1 MAQLFNKVTFN
12 SISLFLQHTQRVRLS
27 LDVSVFRFI
36 CCKTMIVYAIGLLD
50 RDFKCKILILVGVGP
65 AARNSQTLNSFWICI
80 CFTYGAGARLTE
92 DFVCRRQSQPFRAT
106 YHMWSRLYGI
116 LELFISTTCCAS

>member
-12 SISLFLQHTQRVRLS
+12 SISLFLQHTQREWLS
-27 LDVSVFRFI
+27 LDVSVLRFI
-36 CCKTMIVYAIGLLD
+36 CCKTMIIYAIGLLD
-50 RDFKCKILILVGVGP
+50 RDFKCKILISVGVGP
-65 AARNSQTLNSFWICI
+65 AVRNCQTLNLFWICI

-106 YHMWSRLYGI
+106 YHVCSRLYAI
-116 LELFISTTCCAS
+116 LELLIPTACRAS